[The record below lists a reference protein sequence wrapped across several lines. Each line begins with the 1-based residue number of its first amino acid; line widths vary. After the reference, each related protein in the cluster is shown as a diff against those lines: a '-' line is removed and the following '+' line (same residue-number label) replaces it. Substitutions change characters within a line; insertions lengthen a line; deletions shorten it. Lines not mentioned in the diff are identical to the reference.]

1 MLLPPQT
8 CPQISAKISGLELRV
23 WLLLLDKWPDS
34 SMPCFWLGDELD
46 DIWNSK
52 NFDITSCKC
61 IDFYFYF
68 LNLFQSILSH
78 HSKDLKQQTS
88 VTVHTGGILLG
99 RQQKVHT
106 QDMRA
111 SGPRRS
117 GLNTAWVPFLYFLF
131 PPLEPGSV
139 LYRIGS
145 VLYKIGLVSTIY
157 QEGGM
162 FGCVFS
168 HPSFPFQSL
177 DFLPLSLFLGFF

>member
-1 MLLPPQT
+1 
-8 CPQISAKISGLELRV
+8 
-23 WLLLLDKWPDS
+23 
-34 SMPCFWLGDELD
+34 MPCFWLGDELD
-46 DIWNSK
+46 DIWDSK
-52 NFDITSCKC
+52 NFGITSCKC

-68 LNLFQSILSH
+68 LSLFQSILSH

-88 VTVHTGGILLG
+88 VTAHIGRILLG

-111 SGPRRS
+111 SRPCRS
-117 GLNTAWVPFLYFLF
+117 GFNPAWVPFLYFLF
-131 PPLEPGSV
+131 PPLEPVGSA
-139 LYRIGS
+139 LC
-145 VLYKIGLVSTIY
+145 KIGLVSATY

-168 HPSFPFQSL
+168 HPRFLFQSL